1 MASDIIIT
9 SFNAGELSP
18 LLDGR
23 SDLEKYYFGARI
35 YENFIP
41 LPYGPAERRP
51 GTYFVTELKDNS
63 KKARLIPFQYSTEQ
77 AYVLEFGDQYIRFLK
92 DRGQIIHGVG
102 TEDLSGV
109 DDGAL
114 IAHWLLNE
122 EEAVTVV
129 NDDNPGTYDGV
140 ATADAS
146 MLHTT
151 GKVGTGCF
159 DLDGQYTVEIAD
171 DAAFSFDD
179 SGANPFSIVC
189 WGYVTQQADV
199 QVLLSKWRDQNTA
212 REWRFSLN
220 NDRKLQLHLADSS
233 ADLSSLRIAH
243 WLLNEDAADK
253 NVLDEDATSHDGLTQ
268 TDNTADLTA
277 TGKVGKCLDLNG
289 ADAVVITN
297 DNDELSF
304 GDSATDDPFSIAAW
318 VYVTNE
324 NGTRYILSKR
334 DITTGSEARE
344 WSLGIETNEKII
356 FSLVDES
363 ANATQQ
369 KKTSSGLSTG
379 WHFVVATYDGSGGDD
394 ATDGMTL
401 YIDNVAVAQSAVDS
415 GTYVAMEN
423 TATKVIIGGS
433 YTVGGV
439 VGFFWD
445 DKIDNVALFNAE
457 LTAVQVALL
466 WNDGNGTESLAGATS
481 TPFAV
486 SDDVISTGWHF
497 FGCTY
502 DSTGG
507 ATAADGIILYVD
519 GAAVDSTAT
528 NDADYTA
535 MQAAGEAVRIGSQNN
550 IDDDADEGFWGDKI
564 DEVSIFSDVLT
575 PTEVASLYSTEP
587 YEISS
592 DYLEADLFGLQH
604 AQSADV
610 LYNVHGSYPQTKL
623 IRFEHD
629 LWELDNIVYD
639 QPPFL
644 DENITDTTITPSA
657 KVGTIEL
664 TASTP
669 VFTLDHVGSYWLI
682 KHPRS
687 DNNVEKSLTTD
698 YSAFAATGET
708 GILVDVKGS
717 WRVKT
722 SAVWTGTL
730 ELERTY
736 DELLVLVLDAA
747 PAGGAWAAGDIITG
761 ATSGDTCIIVAV
773 TDTTHYFIKQL
784 SGSFTDGEILS
795 NQSGNSRDVAAA
807 YPRYEG
813 WSTLETLQSTQ
824 DQNFNVTGEET
835 LGNAYLRVKRTVDS
849 AGNDPTVVVSVERFY
864 HYGIVK
870 ITGFTSATSVSA
882 TVIKTLGSTDA
893 TKLWSEG
900 AWSDQRGYPVTTA
913 FYEGRLWNAG
923 TSYRPLDIWGSR
935 TNDYENMEIGTLDD
949 DSVKFTVD
957 SSMQNMIRWLVGQE
971 VLLIGTSGGEW
982 RLGSS
987 DPADAITPTNPMRP
1001 RIQTTYGSEE
1011 IQALLLAN
1019 AVLFVDAQGRRV
1031 RGAQYIFEKGETGGY
1046 DAPDYTEMSE
1056 HITESGIVDMAFQ
1069 QNPYPILW
1077 CVRND
1082 GVLIGMVFEPGQKVW
1097 GWFRCVIDGL
1107 VESVAVIRG
1116 VTEDEVWIIVK
1127 RTIDGNTK
1135 RYIEYFKPRD
1145 WGDDQADCF
1154 FVDSGLSFDGGAA
1167 IVITGITQADPG
1179 VVTAAAHGFSDGD
1192 QVKIVGVAGMVEIN
1206 QKIFTVASAAT
1217 DTFELRDELDSV
1229 DFNTTTY
1236 TTFASSI
1243 TGDVE
1248 EGSYTISNVSAADIA
1263 KLAFGTTVTGT
1274 GILSDTTITV
1284 IGDDSFT
1291 MSNKAIETNE
1301 PVTITARGT
1310 VMQVDN
1316 TFAGLDHLEGKT
1328 VSVLGDGSVH
1338 EDVIVSSGTV
1348 ALTDYFNKVHI
1359 GLPFKS
1365 ALKPMK
1371 LAFPGANIR
1380 GKKKRIHQIIFS
1392 FFETLGAKFGPT
1404 SGDETI
1410 PFRKTTD
1417 PLGAPPPLFT
1427 GEKVQTFNGGYEL
1440 NADIYAEQTQPL
1452 PMTVRSITA
1461 RLGIY
1466 D

>member
-1 MASDIIIT
+1 MPSDLIIT

-51 GTYFVTELKDNS
+51 GTYFVTELKDND
-63 KKARLIPFQYSTEQ
+63 KKARLQSFQYSTTQ
-77 AYVLEFGDQYIRFLK
+77 AYIIEFGDQYARFYK
-92 DRGQIIHGVG
+92 DRGQILGGSG
-102 TEDLSGV
+102 TENIDHLDNIV
-109 DDGAL
+109 
-114 IAHWLLNE
+114 AHWLLNE
-122 EEAVTVV
+122 DVGVTVV
-129 NDDNPGTYDGV
+129 NADNPGTLDGT
-140 ATADAS
+140 ATADAVT
-146 MLHTT
+146 LHAT

-159 DLDGQYTVEIAD
+159 DLDGQYNVSMAD
-171 DAAFSFDD
+171 DVALSFTDNTDD
-179 SGANPFSIVC
+179 EPFSLVC
-189 WGYVTQQADV
+189 WGYVTQGGV
-199 QVLLSKWRDQNTA
+199 QVLMSKWDETTGAAAMEYRL
-212 REWRFSLN
+212 SLTGE
-220 NDRKLQLHLADSS
+220 RKLQLHLADTNVDLS
-233 ADLSSLRIAH
+233 ADMIAQ
-243 WLLNEDAADK
+243 WYLNDNAGDTHC
-253 NVLDEDATSHDGLTQ
+253 DEVTTSHDGVI
-268 TDNTADLTA
+268 ADGEFSSTLTA
-277 TGKVGKCLDLNG
+277 AGKAAMTPCYNFDGQY
-289 ADAVVITN
+289 AVEVP
-297 DNDELSF
+297 
-304 GDSATDDPFSIAAW
+304 DDVAFTFISLPFSIAAW
-318 VYVTNE
+318 VYVDSAA
-324 NGTRYILSKR
+324 YQAILSKY
-334 DITTGSEARE
+334 DGTIAAKARE
-344 WSLGIETNEKII
+344 WMFLSYLGNLSLQ
-356 FSLVDES
+356 FWDES
-363 ANATQQ
+363 ANSTVF
-369 KKTSSGLSTG
+369 KTANAALPSG
-379 WHFVVATYDGSGGDD
+379 WHFVVATYDGTAGNLAHTGI
-394 ATDGMTL
+394 TL
-401 YIDNVAVAQSAVDS
+401 YVDGESVAATGGRTGVY
-415 GTYVAMEN
+415 TAMEN
-423 TATKVIIGGS
+423 MGTDVVIGAAYGNAG
-433 YTVGGV
+433 TLTH
-439 VGFFWD
+439 FWQ
-445 DKIDNVALFNAE
+445 DKIDNVMFFDVEISQATVSALYNGG
-457 LTAVQVALL
+457 
-466 WNDGNGTESLAGATS
+466 DGREVLTS
-481 TPFAV
+481 TATEISAV
-486 SDDVISTGWHF
+486 TDDAISTGWHF
-497 FGCTY
+497 FASTY
-502 DSTGG
+502 SAPDNGS
-507 ATAADGIILYVD
+507 ATAANGIILYVD
-519 GAAVDSTAT
+519 GVAVDVTAT
-528 NDADYTA
+528 NDAGYGA
-535 MQAAGEAVRIGSQNN
+535 MQDGASLFRIGAQEST
-550 IDDDADEGFWGDKI
+550 AGAAEKFWGDKI
-564 DEVSIFSDVLT
+564 DEVSIFKDVLT
-575 PTEVASLYSTEP
+575 PTEIASLFTAIP

-610 LYNVHGSYPQTKL
+610 LYNVHGSYPQSKL
-623 IRFEHD
+623 IRFEHN

-644 DENITDTTITPSA
+644 DENFTDMTITPSA

-669 VFTLDHVGSYWLI
+669 VFTSDHIGSYWLI

-882 TVIKTLGSTDA
+882 TVIKTLGSTGA

-1154 FVDSGLSFDGGAA
+1154 FVDSGLSFDGGDAVA
-1167 IVITGITQADPG
+1167 ITGITQADPG

-1206 QKIFTVASAAT
+1206 QKVFTVASAAT

-1243 TGDVE
+1243 TGDVG
-1248 EGSYTISNVSAADIA
+1248 EGSYIISNVSAADIA

-1301 PVTITARGT
+1301 SVTITARGT

-1359 GLPFKS
+1359 GLPFRS

>member
-1 MASDIIIT
+1 MADIIIQ

-23 SDLEKYYFGARI
+23 SDLEKYYFGARE
-35 YENFIP
+35 YVNMIP

-51 GTYFVTELKDNS
+51 GTVFVTELKDNS
-63 KKARLIPFQYSTEQ
+63 KKANLVAFQYSTEQ
-77 AYVLEFGDQYIRFLK
+77 AYIIEMGDQYMRFFK
-92 DRGQIIHGVG
+92 DRGQILGGSG
-102 TEDLSGV
+102 TENIDHL
-109 DDGAL
+109 DNI

-122 EEAVTVV
+122 TEGTTIV

-146 MLHTT
+146 ILHAT

-179 SGANPFSIVC
+179 SGANPFSIIC
-189 WGYVTQQADV
+189 WGYVTQQAGV
-199 QVLLSKWRDQNTA
+199 QVLLSKWDESTGAVAN
-212 REWRFSLN
+212 EWRLSLN
-220 NDRKLQLHLADSS
+220 NDRKLQLHLADTSV
-233 ADLSSLRIAH
+233 DLSSDRVAQ
-243 WLLNEDAADK
+243 WFLNDDAGNTAVDD
-253 NVLDEDATSHDGLTQ
+253 NVASVPHDGVASANTDTLT
-268 TDNTADLTA
+268 T
-277 TGKVGKCLDLNG
+277 TGKINACFDFGGSAYVTVSDH
-289 ADAVVITN
+289 AA
-297 DNDELSF
+297 LSF
-304 GDSATDDPFSIAAW
+304 GDASNDSDFSIAAW
-318 VYVTNE
+318 IFVKITGSRQV
-324 NGTRYILSKR
+324 ILSKYA
-334 DITTGSEARE
+334 TGAGE
-344 WSLGIETNEKII
+344 WELNLSADEK
-356 FSLVDES
+356 LVFHLRDES
-363 ANATQQ
+363 ELADPQRIVDNA
-369 KKTSSGLSTG
+369 LSEG
-379 WHFVVATYDGSGGDD
+379 WHFVVMTYEGDGAG
-394 ATDGMTL
+394 
-401 YIDNVAVAQSAVDS
+401 NVAADRVILYVDGAVADS
-415 GTYVAMEN
+415 TAFNSVNYVAME
-423 TATKVIIGGS
+423 AGAADVLIGAWKVNS
-433 YTVGGV
+433 ES
-439 VGFFWD
+439 FA
-445 DKIDNVALFNAE
+445 DKIDNVVLFDIT
-457 LTAVQVALL
+457 LTAANVLSLYKEGV
-466 WNDGNGTESLAGATS
+466 GTETMGTAEVSV
-481 TPFAV
+481 V
-486 SDDVISTGWHF
+486 SDTAIALGWHF
-497 FGCTY
+497 FASTY

-507 ATAADGIILYVD
+507 ATAAGGIILYVD
-519 GAAVDSTAT
+519 GVAVSSTNT
-528 NDADYTA
+528 NDASYTA
-535 MQAAGEAVRIGSQNN
+535 MQAGDSLVRIGAQESTGG
-550 IDDDADEGFWGDKI
+550 AAEKFWGDKI
-564 DEVSIFSDVLT
+564 DEVSIFGDVLT
-575 PTEVASLYSTEP
+575 PTEIASLYTAIP

-592 DYLEADLFGLQH
+592 DYLEADLFKLQH

-610 LYNVHGSYPQTKL
+610 LYNVHGSYPQSKL
-623 IRFEHD
+623 IRFEHN
-629 LWELDNIVYD
+629 LWELNNIVYD
-639 QPPFL
+639 WPPFL

-664 TASTP
+664 TASAP
-669 VFTLDHVGSYWLI
+669 VFTSDHIGSYWLI
-682 KHPRS
+682 RHPRS
-687 DNNVEKSLTTD
+687 DNKVEKSLTTD
-698 YSAFAATGET
+698 YSAFATTGES
-708 GILVDVKGS
+708 GILVGVKGS

-730 ELERTY
+730 ELERSY

-761 ATSGDTCIIVAV
+761 ATSGDTCVIVAV

-824 DQNFNVTGEET
+824 DQNFNVPGEET

-870 ITGFTSATSVSA
+870 ITGFTNATSATA
-882 TVIKTLGSTDA
+882 TVIRTLGSTDA

-900 AWSDQRGYPVTTA
+900 AWSDQRGYPATTA

-935 TNDYENMEIGTLDD
+935 TNDYENLETGNLDD
-949 DSVKFTVD
+949 DAVKFTVD

-1031 RGAQYIFEKGETGGY
+1031 RGAQYIFERGEMGGY

-1056 HITESGIVDMAFQ
+1056 HITENGIVAMAFQ

-1077 CVRND
+1077 CVRSD
-1082 GVLIGMVFEPGQKVW
+1082 GILIGMVFEPGQKVW

-1116 VTEDEVWIIVK
+1116 VSEDEIWITVK
-1127 RTIDGNTK
+1127 RTINGNTK

-1154 FVDSGLSFDGGAA
+1154 FVDSGLSFDGGVAVA
-1167 IVITGITQADPG
+1167 ITGITQANPG
-1179 VVTAAAHGFSDGD
+1179 VVTAAAHGKSDGD
-1192 QVKIVGVAGMVEIN
+1192 QVKIVGVAGMIEVN
-1206 QKIFTVASAAT
+1206 QKVFTVASAAT
-1217 DTFELRDELDSV
+1217 DTFELRDKLDSV
-1229 DFNTTTY
+1229 DIDATAY
-1236 TTFASSI
+1236 TTFASSV

-1248 EGSYTISNVSAADIA
+1248 EGSYIISNVSAADIA

-1274 GILSDTTITV
+1274 GIVSGTTITD

-1301 PVTITARGT
+1301 SVTITARGT

-1338 EDVIVSSGTV
+1338 EDVVVSSGTV
-1348 ALTDYFNKVHI
+1348 TLTDYFNKVHI

-1365 ALKPMK
+1365 SLKPMK
-1371 LAFPGANIR
+1371 LAVPGANIR
-1380 GKKKRIHQIIFS
+1380 GKQKRIHQIIFS

-1410 PFRKTTD
+1410 PFRRTID

-1440 NADIYAEQTQPL
+1440 EGNIYVEQTQPL

-1461 RLGIY
+1461 KLGIY
-1466 D
+1466 E

>member
-1 MASDIIIT
+1 MADLIIT

-51 GTYFVTELKDNS
+51 GTYFVAELKDNS

-102 TEDLSGV
+102 TEDIS
-109 DDGAL
+109 AL
-114 IAHWLLNE
+114 DNIVAHWLLNE
-122 EEAVTVV
+122 ILGVTVI
-129 NDDNPGTYDGV
+129 DDDGGTHNGT
-140 ATADAS
+140 ATVDCS
-146 MLHTT
+146 ILHAT

-159 DLDGQYTVEIAD
+159 DLDGQYNVHVA
-171 DAAFSFDD
+171 DAATLSFTDNTDD
-179 SGANPFSIVC
+179 EPFSIAC
-189 WGYVTQQADV
+189 WGYVTQQANL
-199 QVLLSKWRDQNTA
+199 QVLLSKWDETTGSAAMEYRL
-212 REWRFSLN
+212 SLN
-220 NDRKLQLHLADSS
+220 NERKLQFHLADTNV
-233 ADLSSLRIAH
+233 DLSGDMIAQ
-243 WLLNEDAADK
+243 WYMNDDAADTH
-253 NVLDEDATSHDGLTQ
+253 VDDVSTSHDGVLTPS
-268 TDNTADLTA
+268 NTEDITA
-277 TGKVGKCLDLNG
+277 TGKINDCLNFGG
-289 ADAVVITN
+289 AETVEVADDPA
-297 DNDELSF
+297 LSF
-304 GDSATDDPFSIAAW
+304 DDSGDNPFSISAW
-318 VYVTNE
+318 IYVTNTASSQVIISKWDSTFGAHAFE
-324 NGTRYILSKR
+324 WLFQITNTELLQFYIG
-334 DITTGSEARE
+334 D
-344 WSLGIETNEKII
+344 
-356 FSLVDES
+356 DS
-363 ANATQQ
+363 ANVTAWIRTN
-369 KKTSSGLSTG
+369 SSLSTG
-379 WHFVVATYDGSGGDD
+379 WHHVVVTYDSTGGATAASG
-394 ATDGMTL
+394 MIL
-401 YIDNVAVAQSAVDS
+401 YVDNVAVAVTRTENAA
-415 GTYVAMEN
+415 YVAMEN
-423 TATKVIIGGS
+423 TATKVAIGAYYDSGLAN
-433 YTVGGV
+433 
-439 VGFFWD
+439 FFA
-445 DKIDNVALFNAE
+445 DKIDNVILFDVEISQATVSALYNGGDGRE
-457 LTAVQVALL
+457 VLTSSATEISAVTDDAI
-466 WNDGNGTESLAGATS
+466 SL
-481 TPFAV
+481 
-486 SDDVISTGWHF
+486 GWHF
-497 FGCTY
+497 FTSTY
-502 DSTGG
+502 SAPDNAS
-507 ATAADGIILYVD
+507 ATAANGIILSVD
-519 GAAVDSTAT
+519 GVAVDSTKT
-528 NDADYTA
+528 NAAGYVA
-535 MQAAGEAVRIGSQNN
+535 MQDGASLVRIGAQEST
-550 IDDDADEGFWGDKI
+550 AGVAEKFWGDKI
-564 DEVSIFSDVLT
+564 DEVSIFKDVLT
-575 PTEVASLYSTEP
+575 SSEIASLYSTEP

-592 DYLEADLFGLQH
+592 DYLEADLFGLQR

-610 LYNVHGSYPQTKL
+610 LYNVHGSYPQSKL
-623 IRFEHD
+623 IRFEHA
-629 LWELDNIVYD
+629 LWELNNIVYD

-644 DENITDTTITPSA
+644 DENFTDTTITPSA

-664 TASTP
+664 TASSP
-669 VFTLDHVGSYWLI
+669 IFTSDHVGSYWLI

-687 DNNVEKSLTTD
+687 DNKVEKSLTTD
-698 YSAFAATGET
+698 YSAFAATGES

-730 ELERTY
+730 ELERAY

-747 PAGGAWAAGDIITG
+747 PAGGAWAVDDIITG
-761 ATSGDTCIIVAV
+761 ATSGDTCVIVAV

-824 DQNFNVTGEET
+824 DQNFSVPGEEI

-870 ITGFTSATSVSA
+870 ITGFTNATSVSA
-882 TVIKTLGSTDA
+882 TVIKTIGSTDA

-949 DSVKFTVD
+949 DAVKFTVD

-1046 DAPDYTEMSE
+1046 DAPDYTELSE

-1077 CVRND
+1077 CVRSD

-1116 VTEDEVWIIVK
+1116 VTEDEIWIIVK
-1127 RTIDGNTK
+1127 RTINGNTK

-1145 WGDDQADCF
+1145 WGSDQADCF
-1154 FVDSGLSFDGGAA
+1154 FVDSGLSFDGGVAVA
-1167 IVITGITQADPG
+1167 ITGITQADPG

-1192 QVKIVGVAGMVEIN
+1192 QVKIVGVAGMIEIN
-1206 QKIFTVASAAT
+1206 QKVFTVASAAT
-1217 DTFELRDELDSV
+1217 DTFELKDELDSV

-1236 TTFASSI
+1236 TTFASFI

-1301 PVTITARGT
+1301 SVTITARGT

-1348 ALTDYFNKVHI
+1348 TLTDYFNKVHI

-1365 ALKPMK
+1365 AIKPMK
-1371 LAFPGANIR
+1371 LAVPGANIR